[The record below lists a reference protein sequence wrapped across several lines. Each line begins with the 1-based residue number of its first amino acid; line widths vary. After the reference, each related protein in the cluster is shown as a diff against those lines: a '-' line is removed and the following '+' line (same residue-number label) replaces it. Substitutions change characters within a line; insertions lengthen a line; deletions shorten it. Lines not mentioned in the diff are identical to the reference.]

1 MVLGE
6 FLDFSG
12 NLGIVGNFKKAKG
25 SFKSG
30 LGKFIMLVSNDLFR
44 HDEVGLGK

>member
-1 MVLGE
+1 MTV
-6 FLDFSG
+6 D
-12 NLGIVGNFKKAKG
+12 AD
-25 SFKSG
+25 KSQDKSHTGFIPG